1 MSRREVAAFVA
12 CAVVLGGLLVWAVE
26 ILAGAA

>member
-1 MSRREVAAFVA
+1 MSRRDAVAFVA
-12 CAVVLGGLLVWAVE
+12 CAVVWGGLLVWAVE